1 MTDTTTAQAVSST
14 CTVFEQELVD
24 FHADVDALWRAR
36 QDVEAR
42 AAQLVAVKV
51 RELWPTAVWLE
62 LDVSDQG
69 GDDMIGIAVHSA
81 TEPFEENLWDYDVL
95 TELLSCMHDDGAWT
109 VWRAY
114 PFGTPERHT
123 TGRPCL
129 DIARVLG
136 PVA

>member
-1 MTDTTTAQAVSST
+1 MIDTTTAEPPT
-14 CTVFEQELVD
+14 FEQELAA
-24 FHADVDALWRAR
+24 FYTDVEALYRAR

-42 AAQLVAVKV
+42 AARLVAVKV

-69 GDDMIGIAVHSA
+69 GDDMVGVAVHSA
-81 TEPFEENLWDYDVL
+81 TEPLEEDLWDHEVIP
-95 TELLSCMHDDGAWT
+95 ELLSCLHDDGAWV

-114 PFGTPERHT
+114 PFGDPERHT

-129 DIARVLG
+129 DIAGALG